1 MSRGKAEQQR
11 TGPTAMPATAD
22 LRRQRASADRL
33 EIREGLER
41 YFYAIDAGRYA
52 LFNRVFTD
60 DAKADYAGG
69 RLKLEGCRGIME
81 GMRSVIRGMPKA
93 ASNHFITGADI
104 VVRGDTATS
113 DTFGAIFVH
122 KQPKGEPP
130 VLSAMGVRYRDRWVR
145 TARGWRIQYRRHD
158 RLWTCEGIPAGLV
171 AKAAAK
177 VVAGRR

>member
-1 MSRGKAEQQR
+1 MSRGKTGQQR
-11 TGPTAMPATAD
+11 TGRTAMPRAAE
-22 LRRQRASADRL
+22 LRRQRDSADRL

-52 LFNRVFTD
+52 LFSRVFTD

-69 RLKLEGCRGIME
+69 KLKLEGCRGIME
-81 GMRSVIRGMPKA
+81 GMRSVIRSMPKA

-122 KQPKGEPP
+122 KQPKEEVP

-145 TARGWRIQYRRHD
+145 TVRGWRIHYRRHD
-158 RLWTCEGIPAGLV
+158 RLWTCEGIPAGV
-171 AKAAAK
+171 AAK
-177 VVAGRR
+177 IVPGRR